1 VPPVRLSTCPP
12 GSGLAGTT
20 STSTKS
26 LSALEAL
33 GMETRVVA
41 AELSDKETLRS
52 LFQLYAYDFSEV
64 LPADVDEAG
73 RFKVPP
79 VEAYWTDAWRF
90 PFLLRAGGHLAG
102 FALVHQKSH
111 LSGADD
117 VWDMA
122 EFFVLRRHRRAGVG
136 MRAAHHFFATRPG
149 NWEVRQRAANVTAT
163 AFWRRAIAA
172 FTAGSFTEELLDDE
186 RWKGP
191 VQRFAS
197 RGRMVAG

>member
-1 VPPVRLSTCPP
+1 MDV
-12 GSGLAGTT
+12 
-20 STSTKS
+20 
-26 LSALEAL
+26 
-33 GMETRVVA
+33 RVVA
-41 AELSDKETLRS
+41 AERTDKKALEN

-64 LPADVDEAG
+64 LPADVDETG
-73 RFKVPP
+73 RFKVPSL
-79 VEAYWTDAWRF
+79 ESYWNERWRF
-90 PFLLRAGGHLAG
+90 PFLLRVDAHLAG

-136 MRAAHHFFATRPG
+136 MRAAHSLFESHPG
-149 NWEVRQRAANVTAT
+149 AWEVRQRAENATAT

-172 FTAGSFTEELLDDE
+172 FTAGSFTEELIDDE

-191 VQRFAS
+191 VQRFTS
-197 RGRMVAG
+197 GSHGVAG

>member
-1 VPPVRLSTCPP
+1 MADTISTFN
-12 GSGLAGTT
+12 
-20 STSTKS
+20 KS
-26 LSALEAL
+26 LLALEAVRL
-33 GMETRVVA
+33 ETRVVA
-41 AELSDKETLRS
+41 AELSDKEALRN

-64 LPADVDEAG
+64 EPADVDPTG
-73 RFKVPP
+73 RFKVPSL
-79 VEAYWTDAWRF
+79 EAYWNERWRF
-90 PFLLRAGGHLAG
+90 PSLLRVDEHLAG
-102 FALVHQKSH
+102 FALVHQKSR

-122 EFFVLRRHRRAGVG
+122 EFFVLRRHRRSEVG
-136 MRAAHHFFATRPG
+136 TRAAHILFETHAG
-149 NWEVRQRAANVTAT
+149 AWEVRQRAANTVAT
-163 AFWRRAIAA
+163 SFWRRAIAA